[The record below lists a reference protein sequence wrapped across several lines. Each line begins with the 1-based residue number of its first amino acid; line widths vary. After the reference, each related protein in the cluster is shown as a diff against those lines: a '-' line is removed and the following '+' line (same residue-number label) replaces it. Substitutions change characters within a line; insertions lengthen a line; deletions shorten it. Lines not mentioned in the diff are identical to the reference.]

1 MENAKEGIE
10 KALES
15 LNIRSESRKIILKE
29 EQEKAVI
36 ELLSGNDVLAIL
48 PTGFGKSM
56 IYTIFALASQ
66 NMTSTGSGS
75 LATQKPDR
83 GPDIRNGVTG
93 LHGCW
98 TEERQCQDC

>member
-1 MENAKEGIE
+1 MKNAKEGIE

-36 ELLSGNDVLAIL
+36 KLLSGNDVLAIL
-48 PTGFGKSM
+48 PTGFNKSM

-66 NMTSTGSGS
+66 NMTSTNKTCVLVLS
-75 LATQKPDR
+75 TQKPDR

-93 LHGCW
+93 LHGC
-98 TEERQCQDC
+98 